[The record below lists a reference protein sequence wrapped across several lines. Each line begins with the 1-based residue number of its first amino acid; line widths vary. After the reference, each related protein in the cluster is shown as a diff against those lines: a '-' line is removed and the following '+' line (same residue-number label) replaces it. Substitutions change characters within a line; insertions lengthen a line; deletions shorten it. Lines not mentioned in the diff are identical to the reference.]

1 MSTTRSP
8 FPPAP
13 ATEVEPGLRS
23 DFPTWHRSALI
34 LVGHGSVRCPGPGR
48 QLERHAEA
56 LARRGLFAEVR
67 TATLFGG
74 SPPSDALRSV
84 ESESVYVMPMF
95 MCNGQ
100 YTQDRVPEAFG
111 LSAATARSN
120 GRRMHLCPP
129 IGLAPGLARLI
140 AERAAERLAERGIS
154 AGDATL
160 LLIGH
165 GSPNGSASR
174 QATETQASRVR
185 KTAVFDKVETA
196 YLEEPPAL
204 AEVLA
209 TLSGPVAA
217 VALLATRGPHAR
229 DDIGRLIEDDGV
241 SDIVHIGAI
250 GGDEAIPELI
260 LESLGRYC
268 DDFGN
273 QARRFKIDP

>member
-8 FPPAP
+8 SPPAP
-13 ATEVEPGLRS
+13 ATEVEAGRRPGFASWR
-23 DFPTWHRSALI
+23 RSALI
-34 LVGHGSVRCPGPGR
+34 LVGHGSVRCPGPGQ

-56 LARRGLFAEVR
+56 LARRGLFAEVV
-67 TATLFGG
+67 TATLCGG
-74 SPPSDALRSV
+74 QSPGEALRSV

-100 YTQDRVPEAFG
+100 YVQDRVPEAFG
-111 LSAATARSN
+111 RSAATARSK

-129 IGLAPGLARLI
+129 IGLDPGLARLI
-140 AERAAERLAERGIS
+140 ARRAAERLAERGIS

-165 GSPNGSASR
+165 GSPNRSASR
-174 QATETQASRVR
+174 QATEAQASRVR
-185 KTAVFDKVETA
+185 KMAVFEKVETA

-204 AEVLA
+204 AEVLE

-217 VALLATRGPHAR
+217 VALLATQGPHAR
-229 DDIGRLIEDDGV
+229 EDIGRLIADDGV
-241 SDIVHIGAI
+241 ANIVYIGAI

-260 LESLGRYC
+260 LESLGRY
-268 DDFGN
+268 DGDLRN
-273 QARRFKIDP
+273 RA

>member
-8 FPPAP
+8 SPPAP
-13 ATEVEPGLRS
+13 ATEVEPGRRFDS
-23 DFPTWHRSALI
+23 PAWRRSALI
-34 LVGHGSVRCPGPGR
+34 LVGHGSVRCPGPGQ

-74 SPPSDALRSV
+74 PPPSEALRSIV
-84 ESESVYVMPMF
+84 SGSVYVMPMF

-100 YTQDRVPEAFG
+100 YVQDKVPEAFAR
-111 LSAATARSN
+111 SAATARSN
-120 GRRMHLCPP
+120 GRKMHLCPP
-129 IGLAPGLARLI
+129 IGLDPGLARLI
-140 AERAAERLAERGIS
+140 ARRAAERMAERGIS

-174 QATETQASRVR
+174 LATEAQASRVR
-185 KTAVFDKVETA
+185 EMAVFDKVKTA

-204 AEVLA
+204 ADVLK

-217 VALLATRGPHAR
+217 VALLATQGPHAR
-229 DDIGRLIEDDGV
+229 DDIGRMIAADDV
-241 SDIVHIGAI
+241 ADIVYIGAI

-268 DDFGN
+268 DDLRDR
-273 QARRFKIDP
+273 A

>member
-8 FPPAP
+8 FPPVP
-13 ATEVEPGLRS
+13 ATEVEPGRRPG
-23 DFPTWHRSALI
+23 FPAWRRSALI
-34 LVGHGSVRCPGPGR
+34 LVGHGSVRCPGPGQ

-67 TATLFGG
+67 TATLCGG
-74 SPPSDALRSV
+74 RPPGEALRSV

-111 LSAATARSN
+111 LSAATDRSN

-129 IGLAPGLARLI
+129 IGLDPGLARLI
-140 AERAAERLAERGIS
+140 ARRATERLAERGIF
-154 AGDATL
+154 AGHATL

-165 GSPNGSASR
+165 GSPTGSASR
-174 QATETQASRVR
+174 QATEAQASRLR
-185 KTAVFDKVETA
+185 DMGMFDKIETA

-204 AEVLA
+204 AEVLE

-217 VALLATRGPHAR
+217 VALLATQGPHAR
-229 DDIGRLIEDDGV
+229 EDIGRPIADDGV
-241 SDIVHIGAI
+241 ADIAYIGAI
-250 GGDEAIPELI
+250 GGDAAIPELI
-260 LESLGRYC
+260 LESLGCYC
-268 DDFGN
+268 DDLGD
-273 QARRFKIDP
+273 QA